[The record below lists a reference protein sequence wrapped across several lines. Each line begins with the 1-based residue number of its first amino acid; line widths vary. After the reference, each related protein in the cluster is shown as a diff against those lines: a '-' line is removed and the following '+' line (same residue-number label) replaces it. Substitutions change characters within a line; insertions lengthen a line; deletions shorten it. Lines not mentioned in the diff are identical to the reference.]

1 MMIEAVSMVIVQLPT
16 VQDIEHR
23 MAETQET
30 CFSVSSGNREAAGPL
45 LMTILHSLL

>member
-1 MMIEAVSMVIVQLPT
+1 MIEAVSMVIVQPIAT

-30 CFSVSSGNREAAGPL
+30 CFPHSVSSGNREAAGPL
-45 LMTILHSLL
+45 LMTILHS